1 MSAEENLK
9 KLAIELPAPPR
20 PVANYVTWVRTGN
33 LLFTSGHIPAAA
45 EGLKTTGKVGR
56 DLTVEEG
63 YAAARHTTL
72 ALLATV
78 RSALGSLD
86 LVERVVKVVG
96 LVNSPP
102 EFTEHPKVVNGA
114 SDLLAAVFGET
125 GRAARSALGAASLPA
140 GVAVEIEAVFQVK

>member
-63 YAAARHTTL
+63 YTAARHTTL

-125 GRAARSALGAASLPA
+125 GRAARAALGAASLPA